1 MEAFPSSHRRQWG
14 RPGTL
19 WPESFA
25 LWVSWLLLPGSFSS
39 ARECVVCR
47 LGFLPGGGRG
57 RMGDGGAGVGWKRWS
72 RGMMAVLWGAA
83 GHKGKGFGDL
93 ESAGQVLEKEGRKRL
108 FRV

>member
-1 MEAFPSSHRRQWG
+1 
-14 RPGTL
+14 
-19 WPESFA
+19 
-25 LWVSWLLLPGSFSS
+25 
-39 ARECVVCR
+39 
-47 LGFLPGGGRG
+47 
-57 RMGDGGAGVGWKRWS
+57 MGDGGAGVGWKRWS